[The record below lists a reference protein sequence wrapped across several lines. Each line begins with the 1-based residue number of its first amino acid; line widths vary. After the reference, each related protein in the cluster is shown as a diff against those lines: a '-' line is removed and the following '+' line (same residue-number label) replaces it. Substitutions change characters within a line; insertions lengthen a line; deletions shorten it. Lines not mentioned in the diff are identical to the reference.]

1 MSPPD
6 SRITAFAKTTRP
18 ALGTVVQREA
28 LFAHLDGS
36 PGRTVAWISG
46 PPGAGKTTLAAS
58 YVEARKLRYVWY
70 QVDADDADPATFF
83 HYLQHAT
90 RKLERG
96 RSRDLPGYAP
106 QRGGDVAAFAR
117 RFFRELFARAKSPI
131 ALVLD
136 NLHAVPGDG
145 ALHAILEAGFTQVPK
160 GCCVIVTSRNEPP
173 AGLARLRVSGEMC
186 CIGGEELRISP
197 EELVEMAGLRGQP
210 LAPEAAAQL
219 HERTRGWAAGLVLM
233 LEHAKLAGRIADFPT
248 NGTPQAIFDYLAGE
262 IFDRFEPRTREL
274 LLRLA
279 CLPRTTI
286 AVAEA
291 LTGERNAGRL
301 LVNLALNDWFVREV
315 VSDEGRAY
323 EFHPLLREF
332 LRRRAAQ
339 ALPEAIGPNW
349 LRRAAELLR
358 NAGQVEDAVALL
370 AESEDWHA
378 VADIVRTE
386 ESAMLGQGRAETL
399 GAWLDLLPAHVIES
413 DPELLY
419 AQGAARLH
427 TSARAARRLF
437 ERAFE
442 GFHATDD
449 AAGMVKSCCGAI
461 NAIVFEFDDLA
472 PLDRWMAILAGLVA
486 GDGKSAAERLD
497 PAVAVALVRALLIRD
512 PASAGVDPLL
522 DRAERLVQESE
533 APPGA
538 AAELAAAR
546 AAAALLRGDS
556 ATADAV
562 IEGLKHRAGEL
573 PAPAGI
579 AIKLATALHH
589 VLSGAY
595 AEAHAAAREGLEI
608 ADSSDFHN
616 HDEWLRVIAA
626 AAALGAGDR
635 VGARGEL
642 QALEAA
648 GGRLRRGDRAFV
660 HFLRGWLAA
669 SEGDATAAQRESRL
683 ACSLAAETG
692 IPWLECLARVAA
704 TRHFAASADR
714 RGADAQI
721 RAAAALAERLAS
733 PLLKFATGIAA
744 AGAALEAK
752 DEDGAAA
759 LLRTAFGLGREQG
772 LRSWPGW
779 HPDIVADLCA
789 LALRYDVEPEFA
801 RALVRANRLV
811 SRVAPLRVRG
821 WPWPYRV
828 HTLGEFRL
836 ERDGVPIELSGKGP
850 GRPMELLKVL
860 VARGGRNVRADQ
872 LGDALWPHVEA
883 DYAHKS
889 FTATLH
895 RLRRLFDDEEALVLR
910 DSRLSLNA
918 ALCWVDTWALDQAL
932 DALDTAL
939 RNPAS
944 GAPSPDL
951 VEEVLDLY
959 RGPFLPDESE
969 QPDYI
974 ACRDQ
979 IRARLLR
986 GLTRAASRWEEAG
999 QANRSAEAYLTAIKA
1014 DPLCEALY
1022 RHLMLCYQRSGDRS
1036 EAVATYERLRTV
1048 LAARLKTAPSAELQ
1062 ALYASFKQ
1070 AD

>member
-1 MSPPD
+1 VSSPDP
-6 SRITAFAKTTRP
+6 RITAFAKTTRP
-18 ALGTVVQREA
+18 ALGSVVRREA
-28 LFAHLDGS
+28 LFAQLDGS
-36 PGRTVAWISG
+36 PGRTIAWISG

-58 YVEARKLRYVWY
+58 YVEARKLPYVWY

-83 HYLQHAT
+83 HYLQHAA

-96 RSRDLPGYAP
+96 RSRELPSYAP

-117 RFFRELFARAKSPI
+117 RFFRELFARTKSPI

-136 NLHAVPGDG
+136 NLHAVPGDS

-160 GCCVIVTSRNEPP
+160 GCCIIVTSRNEPP
-173 AGLARLRVSGEMC
+173 AGLARLRVSGEMR

-233 LEHAKLAGRIADFPT
+233 LEHAKLAGRIADFPSD
-248 NGTPQAIFDYLAGE
+248 GTPQAIFDYLAGE

-279 CLPRTTI
+279 CLPRTTV
-286 AVAEA
+286 AVAER
-291 LTGERNAGRL
+291 LTGERDAGRL

-315 VSDEGRAY
+315 ISDEGRAY

-339 ALPEAIGPNW
+339 ALPEALGPNW

-358 NAGQVEDAVALL
+358 SAGQVEDAVALL

-378 VADIVRTE
+378 VADLARAE
-386 ESAMLGQGRAETL
+386 ASAMLEQGRAETL
-399 GAWLDLLPAHVIES
+399 GAWLDLLPAQVVES
-413 DPELLY
+413 DPQLLY
-419 AQGAARLH
+419 AQGAALLH
-427 TSARAARRLF
+427 SSARAARRLF
-437 ERAFE
+437 EHAFE
-442 GFHATDD
+442 GFRAADD
-449 AAGMVKSCCGAI
+449 AAGMVKSCCGLI

-472 PLDRWMAILAGLVA
+472 PLDRWMAMLVGLVA
-486 GDGKSAAERLD
+486 GEDAAAEERLD
-497 PAVAVALVRALLIRD
+497 PGVAVVLIRALLLRD
-512 PASAGVDPLL
+512 PANAGLDPLL
-522 DRAERLVQESE
+522 DRAERLVRDD
-533 APPGA
+533 AGA
-538 AAELAAAR
+538 GMVAELAAAR

-556 ATADAV
+556 ATADALV
-562 IEGLKHRAGEL
+562 EGLKHRAGDQP
-573 PAPAGI
+573 PAAGI
-579 AIKLATALHH
+579 ATKLAVAFHH

-595 AEAHAAAREGLEI
+595 ADAQAAARDGLDI
-608 ADSSDFHN
+608 ADASDFHN
-616 HDEWLRVIAA
+616 HDEWLRVIAV

-635 VGARGEL
+635 VGARGAL

-669 SEGDATAAQRESRL
+669 SEGDAPAAQRESRL

-704 TRHFAASADR
+704 TPHFAASADR

-721 RAAAALAERLAS
+721 RAAGALAERLAS
-733 PLLKFATGIAA
+733 PLLKFAAGVAA

-752 DEDGAAA
+752 DEDTA
-759 LLRTAFGLGREQG
+759 LTALKTAFALGREQG
-772 LRSWPGW
+772 FRSWPGW
-779 HPDIVADLCA
+779 HPDVVADLCA
-789 LALRYDVEPEFA
+789 AALQAGVEPEFA

-811 SRVAPLRVRG
+811 PHVAPLRVRG
-821 WPWPYRV
+821 WPWPFRV

-836 ERDGVPIELSGKGP
+836 ERDGAPIELSGKGP

-860 VARGGRNVRADQ
+860 IARGGRNVRADQ

-895 RLRRLFDDEEALVLR
+895 RLRRLFEDDDALILR
-910 DSRLSLNA
+910 DSRLSLSGE
-918 ALCWVDTWALDQAL
+918 LCWVDAWALDQAL

-939 RNPAS
+939 RNPAPD
-944 GAPSPDL
+944 GPPADL

-986 GLTRAASRWEEAG
+986 ALTRVASRWEEG
-999 QANRSAEAYLTAIKA
+999 GHANRSAEAYLTAIKA

-1022 RHLMLCYQRSGDRS
+1022 RHLMLFYQRSGDRS
-1036 EAVATYERLRTV
+1036 EAIATYERLRSV

-1062 ALYASFKQ
+1062 ALYASLKP
-1070 AD
+1070 AA